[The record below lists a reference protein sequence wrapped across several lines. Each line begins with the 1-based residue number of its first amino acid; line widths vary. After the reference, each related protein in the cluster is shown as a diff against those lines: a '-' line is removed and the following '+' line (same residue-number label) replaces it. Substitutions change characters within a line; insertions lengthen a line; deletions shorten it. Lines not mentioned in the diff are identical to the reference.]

1 MGRGRLDPL
10 EEKLTATQD
19 REWSSCVLPKESVQV
34 PLCDSRYRAGGGA
47 GEERGERSASPEPLI
62 LCTLAP
68 VGVTMTL
75 KVIDFWDQDI
85 SQTETQFKKKNRC
98 FTFSGVWLKKEK

>member
-1 MGRGRLDPL
+1 MGRGHLDPL

-19 REWSSCVLPKESVQV
+19 REWSSCVLPKETVQV
-34 PLCDSRYRAGGGA
+34 PLCGSRYRAGGGA
-47 GEERGERSASPEPLI
+47 GEERGEKSASPEPLI
-62 LCTLAP
+62 LCTMAL

-85 SQTETQFKKKNRC
+85 SQFETQFKKKIDVSHSVV
-98 FTFSGVWLKKEK
+98 FG